1 MWPDFTSIDNDNAQ
15 VTSIDDAHLEKG
27 TNLLLL
33 IKNKD
38 RRKTAEW

>member
-1 MWPDFTSIDNDNAQ
+1 
-15 VTSIDDAHLEKG
+15 VTFIDDAHLEKD

-38 RRKTAEW
+38 RRKTAE